1 MISGA
6 GILNFMLSLLIVGFI
21 CIFCDRLG
29 LLLIAAWCIALLIFV
44 VFRDLSRLL
53 FEWWGRLVFFFFGRF
68 VCRLLVIRH
77 GMLAQLFFVFLVAW
91 LMDRDILIWFSI
103 SLCRSLL
110 DLIRSLTSL

>member
-29 LLLIAAWCIALLIFV
+29 LLLIAAWCVALLIFV

-53 FEWWGRLVFFFFGRF
+53 FEWWGVFFFWWVCLPVTCYQTRNASSVVFRF
-68 VCRLLVIRH
+68 LGSVVD
-77 GMLAQLFFVFLVAW
+77 G
-91 LMDRDILIWFSI
+91 S
-103 SLCRSLL
+103 
-110 DLIRSLTSL
+110 